1 MNLLFLI
8 DVSPGPLVGSLIV
21 LVIAILTVVV
31 FLILAFVFL
40 LKWLRRR
47 RKANGAGVEVRSATQ
62 PNSPNQ

>member
-1 MNLLFLI
+1 MSFLL
-8 DVSPGPLVGSLIV
+8 DVSPGPLVGGLIV

-47 RKANGAGVEVRSATQ
+47 KADGTGVEVRSATQ

>member
-1 MNLLFLI
+1 MSLLL
-8 DVSPGPLVGSLIV
+8 DVSPGPLVGGLIV
-21 LVIAILTVVV
+21 LIIAILTVVV

-47 RKANGAGVEVRSATQ
+47 KANGAGVEVRSATQ